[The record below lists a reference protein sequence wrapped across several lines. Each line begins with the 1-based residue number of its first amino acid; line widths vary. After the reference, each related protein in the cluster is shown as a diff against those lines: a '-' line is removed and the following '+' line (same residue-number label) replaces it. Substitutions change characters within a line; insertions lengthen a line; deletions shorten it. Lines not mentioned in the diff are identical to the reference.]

1 MIDTRPTR
9 QELAQEAYL
18 EKVDELRCFFHA
30 EMVFEESYEG
40 GDLYVCPAKGC
51 RETAVIS

>member
-18 EKVDELRCFFHA
+18 EKVEELRCFFHA

>member
-1 MIDTRPTR
+1 MFVDTPTR
-9 QELAQEAYL
+9 QELEREAYL
-18 EKVDELRCFFHA
+18 EKVADLRCFFHA
-30 EMVFEESYEG
+30 EMVFEDSLEC